1 MYIYITSRIPARNWW
16 PVSDIPSPILFV
28 SPDYNSYVRFWKIK
42 LFWRTCW
49 FTDSYGIDNYIWKGI
64 LKFILF
70 NQFSRYQNLLVKLSI
85 RLARFWFEII
95 EISIMRSPEL
105 AVLNFVLFQFYRI
118 WAIVIF
124 GKCQGP
130 NLDWKYFGDRQ
141 EGQILPEYLGR
152 FLIRRFCSRTYHHIV
167 IIEVATSPAH
177 TIYHT
182 IFSIMT
188 EICFQTEY
196 YENILQWLNLGVG
209 MIDDFDY
216 QNFGLRVVTGYHW
229 LPNLTI

>member
-1 MYIYITSRIPARNWW
+1 MMLEISKPRLDEMYIYITSRIPARNGR

-70 NQFSRYQNLLVKLSI
+70 NQFSSYQNLLVKLSI

-105 AVLNFVLFQFYRI
+105 AVLNFVLFQFYRL

-124 GKCQGP
+124 GKRQG
-130 NLDWKYFGDRQ
+130 R
-141 EGQILPEYLGR
+141 
-152 FLIRRFCSRTYHHIV
+152 
-167 IIEVATSPAH
+167 
-177 TIYHT
+177 
-182 IFSIMT
+182 
-188 EICFQTEY
+188 
-196 YENILQWLNLGVG
+196 
-209 MIDDFDY
+209 
-216 QNFGLRVVTGYHW
+216 NFG
-229 LPNLTI
+229 P